1 MAPPR
6 DETVCSNV
14 ELCLGQ
20 THRSHVSIVLDW
32 ALQFYHGHIIVVI
45 AIRVIFWMFYDFVD
59 SHVLLVS
66 LNSIKIIFTCRGVE
80 KKNVF
85 SQSDP
90 FAEKTIFSNI
100 VFWISTLRFL
110 ECELVDYADTTSVW
124 SETCID
130 QTPLGHSLVSGIR
143 SKRVK

>member
-80 KKNVF
+80 KKMFLV
-85 SQSDP
+85 SQILLQRKR
-90 FAEKTIFSNI
+90 FLSNI
-100 VFWISTLRFL
+100 VF
-110 ECELVDYADTTSVW
+110 
-124 SETCID
+124 
-130 QTPLGHSLVSGIR
+130 
-143 SKRVK
+143 